1 MLIIDFLD
9 ISSDLD
15 STSKSETSKQNS
27 QLSNNQKELFLCSP
41 DSANK
46 QDTNLN
52 SISNLGSN
60 LNSEI
65 DSKLISESVSELVSN
80 SSSILNSKVNRQK
93 LIDLNNSSIKKTLYT
108 ENDIIKQTLQSRNS
122 NNKKTIFKRKKE
134 IFNEF
139 LADMRKIKK
148 PPKFQL
154 KYKSE
159 QENEFID
166 YFHTNS
172 PPKYKI
178 ERTNIVEY
186 KINK

>member
-1 MLIIDFLD
+1 MI
-9 ISSDLD
+9 
-15 STSKSETSKQNS
+15 KNS
-27 QLSNNQKELFLCSP
+27 LNQKRNKNNKKLINIKDFQILFMP
-41 DSANK
+41 NK
-46 QDTNLN
+46 INLN
-52 SISNLGSN
+52 SIENKNNNLKSIE
-60 LNSEI
+60 S
-65 DSKLISESVSELVSN
+65 SKNNTNI
-80 SSSILNSKVNRQK
+80 
-93 LIDLNNSSIKKTLYT
+93 LNNSSIKKTLYT

-122 NNKKTIFKRKKE
+122 NNNKTIFKRKNE

>member
-1 MLIIDFLD
+1 MIKN
-9 ISSDLD
+9 SS
-15 STSKSETSKQNS
+15 
-27 QLSNNQKELFLCSP
+27 NQKRNKNNKRLINIKDFQILFMP
-41 DSANK
+41 NK
-46 QDTNLN
+46 INLN
-52 SISNLGSN
+52 SIDKNNNLKSIE
-60 LNSEI
+60 S
-65 DSKLISESVSELVSN
+65 SKNNTNI
-80 SSSILNSKVNRQK
+80 
-93 LIDLNNSSIKKTLYT
+93 LNNSSIKKTLYT

-139 LADMRKIKK
+139 LADIRKIKK

-178 ERTNIVEY
+178 ERTNIIEY
-186 KINK
+186 KIDN